1 MSTAMHVKTTPQLNP
16 SIQEQTL
23 PVYFSQTFYV
33 TARQTSLNELVPLAE
48 IYLHTQIS

>member
-1 MSTAMHVKTTPQLNP
+1 MSTAMHVKATPQLNA

-33 TARQTSLNELVPLAE
+33 TPRQTSLNELVPLAE